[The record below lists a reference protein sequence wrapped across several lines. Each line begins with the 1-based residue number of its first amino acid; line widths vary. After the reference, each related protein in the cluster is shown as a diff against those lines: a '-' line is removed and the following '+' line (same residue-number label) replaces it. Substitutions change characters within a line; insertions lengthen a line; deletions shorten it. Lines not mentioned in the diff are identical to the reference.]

1 MKERTKPK
9 LRLTG
14 EDGNAFL
21 ILGRA
26 MKALQRSGASQ
37 GEIDHFLKEAQSSN
51 YDHLIQTVMK
61 WCDVS

>member
-1 MKERTKPK
+1 MKPK

-26 MKALQRSGASQ
+26 MKALERSGA
-37 GEIDHFLKEAQSSN
+37 GPEEIARFLKEAKSSN